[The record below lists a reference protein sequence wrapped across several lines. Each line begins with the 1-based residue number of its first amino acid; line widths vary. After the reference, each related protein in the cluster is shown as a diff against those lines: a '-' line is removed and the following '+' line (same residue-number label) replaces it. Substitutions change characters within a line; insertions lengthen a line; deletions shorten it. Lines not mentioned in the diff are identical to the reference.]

1 MRLVYAAIAA
11 FTAAAACSSIAL
23 AQGYPLTGV
32 QARSTTVMG
41 EDVAYP
47 VTGKPVLTSAV
58 IIMAP
63 GQSTHVHRHGAPLF
77 VYVLEGEVTVDY
89 GDRGKRVFKQGESLI
104 EAMNVRHF
112 GTNSGSGTLRL
123 LTLYMGAEGTKDV
136 LVD

>member
-11 FTAAAACSSIAL
+11 FAAAATCSSSAL

-32 QARSTTVMG
+32 QTRSTTVIG
-41 EDVAYP
+41 EEIAYP
-47 VTGKPVLTSAV
+47 VTGKPVLTSA
-58 IIMAP
+58 IIMMAP
-63 GQSTHVHRHGAPLF
+63 GQSTFVHRHGAPLF
-77 VYVLEGEVTVDY
+77 VYVLEGEITVDY
-89 GDRGKRVFKQGESLI
+89 GAHGKRVYKQGESLI